1 MRLGRRG
8 ETKTA
13 VTITSILIAV
23 LVIAIAVYLLIPQQ
37 QATYKLALSASFDKP
52 YYRVGEQATLSVEI
66 TNLNNTDVTQNLLV
80 QLNGE
85 TVYRED
91 VLIPASSTKAVT
103 VSFEADRPANVTIS
117 IGGETYK
124 LKLNVVKCVVDFRG
138 KEVEIPYEVK
148 RAVVLA
154 EYQIVYALGAWD
166 SVVGVSRYA
175 YSNPIMLALKD
186 INITTVPSPGTP
198 WSLNLEELVAL
209 NPQVVLT
216 YGFSVKTNRTVEQ
229 IENLGIP
236 CVVVSLS
243 KLDDLYRLIRLYGKI
258 FNKEDRAEELII
270 LINQTLDLVKERT
283 ANLTDEERPKVI
295 HTWSKPLKVTGG
307 LGVTNTL
314 IELAGGKNPAAL
326 EFPDEKYPTVSIEK
340 IIEWEPDAIII
351 WGAAKYSVEDIL
363 NNSQWQSIPAVQN
376 GSVYKYPRTSTWAPE
391 IAILALRFAKWI
403 HPELF
408 SDINIQEYADQLFM
422 QVYGIPSPFEWEP

>member
-1 MRLGRRG
+1 MMLGQRG
-8 ETKTA
+8 ASKTTA
-13 VTITSILIAV
+13 TIVSIIIAIA
-23 LVIAIAVYLLIPQQ
+23 VIAIAVYLLIPQQ
-37 QATYKLALSASFDKP
+37 QATYKFTLSASFDKP
-52 YYRVGEQATLSVEI
+52 YYRVGEQATLSIEI
-66 TNLNNTDVTQNLLV
+66 TNLNDTDVTRSLVV
-80 QLNGE
+80 QLDGE
-85 TVYRED
+85 TIYSED
-91 VLIPASSTKAVT
+91 VLIPASSTKTVT
-103 VSFEADRPANVTIS
+103 VNFEVSRPANVTVS

-124 LKLNVVKCVVDFRG
+124 LELNAVRCVVDFRG
-138 KEVEIPYEVK
+138 KEVEIPYKIE

-258 FNKEDRAEELII
+258 FNKEDRAEELIT

-340 IIEWEPDAIII
+340 IIEWEPDVIII
-351 WGAAKYSVEDIL
+351 WGAAKYGVEDIL

-376 GSVYKYPRTSTWAPE
+376 GNVYKYPRTSTWAPE